1 VIRQKTVAI
10 GIIFGLAIV
19 LLCPFISSAQSPSTP
34 SLPQLTLPQLTAPQ
48 IAANTEL
55 ARGDVKLDGRTLFT
69 IAAPATV
76 NPQGSTPIASRV
88 QNIETNLN
96 RLVDRSFDPDQL
108 QVTTAIDSASNLP
121 VISVND
127 QYLMTVTTLDA
138 QLQGQQPSSYA
149 KELTPTIR
157 NALVEAKQERQSDFL
172 VRQGVQ
178 AVAILFGI
186 FLTSWILS
194 QWQRRLTRQQK
205 QTQAEIPAD
214 PIVSPN
220 TAESAKVATS
230 QIVQQQ
236 MVKRQQRNLREAQRR
251 LLQLTQVGIWG
262 VGTLIILG
270 LFPYTRWLQPIVF
283 STPPKI
289 LGITIVTY
297 LVIRLTDVAIDR
309 VFSALSDGEFIS
321 PQASQRIA
329 LRVSTFSG
337 VVKSLS
343 ALMFISIAIIAIL
356 SVTGIEVVPL
366 LAGAGIIGLGIS
378 LASQNLIKDVIN
390 GFLILLED
398 QYAVGDVIQVGTVSG
413 LVENMNL
420 RITQL
425 RNAEGRLITIPNSS
439 IAIVENLSKD
449 WSRVDLAIVVSYDA
463 NLDQAIHL
471 IKQVGHEID
480 QAPDWQAKIIEPPEV
495 LGVDDLNNAGV
506 TIRVWI
512 KTQPLQQWNVGRE
525 FRRRLKLAM
534 DEQGIAIGIPQQS
547 FSLRGTADDRA
558 FDSGSH
564 PSEQVNNLGS
574 GKSRR

>member
-1 VIRQKTVAI
+1 MNRQKTVAI
-10 GIIFGLAIV
+10 GVSLGLVIV
-19 LLCPFISSAQSPSTP
+19 LLFSFTSSAQSPSIP
-34 SLPQLTLPQLTAPQ
+34 SIPQLTLPQLAAPQ
-48 IAANTEL
+48 ITASTEL
-55 ARGDVKLDGRTLFT
+55 ARGEVRLDGRRLFA
-69 IAAPATV
+69 IATPATRS
-76 NPQGSTPIASRV
+76 QQDATPISSRV
-88 QNIETNLN
+88 QNIETNLK
-96 RLVDRSFDPDQL
+96 RLIDRNLDSNQL
-108 QVTTAIDSASNLP
+108 RVTAAIDSASNLP

-138 QLQGQQPSSYA
+138 QLQGQEPSSYA
-149 KELTPTIR
+149 KELMQTIR
-157 NALVEAKQERQSDFL
+157 NALIEAKQERQPDFL
-172 VRQGVQ
+172 VRQGLE
-178 AVAILFGI
+178 AAGILFVM
-186 FLTSWILS
+186 FLTSWVLS
-194 QWQRRLTRQQK
+194 QWQRRSTRQQK
-205 QTQAEIPAD
+205 QAQEEIPAD
-214 PIVSPN
+214 PVVSPN
-220 TAESAKVATS
+220 TAESASVATS

-236 MVKRQQRNLREAQRR
+236 LVKRQQRNLREAQRR
-251 LLQLTQVGIWG
+251 FLQLTQVGIWG
-262 VGTLIILG
+262 FGILIILG

-283 STPPKI
+283 STPLKI
-289 LGITIVTY
+289 LGIVIVTY
-297 LVIRLTDVAIDR
+297 LVIRLTDVLIDR

-343 ALMFISIAIIAIL
+343 AIMFISISIIAIL

-398 QYAVGDVIQVGTVSG
+398 QYAVGDVIQVGKASG

-463 NLDQAIHL
+463 DLNQAIHL
-471 IKQVGHEID
+471 IKQVGHEMD
-480 QAPDWQAKIIEPPEV
+480 QASDWETKIIEPPEV

-534 DEQGIAIGIPQQS
+534 DEQGISIGIPQQS

-558 FDSGSH
+558 FDSSNS
-564 PSEQVNNLGS
+564 PQ
-574 GKSRR
+574 SR

>member
-1 VIRQKTVAI
+1 MRQKTVAI

-19 LLCPFISSAQSPSTP
+19 LLFPFISSAQSPSTP
-34 SLPQLTLPQLTAPQ
+34 SLPKLTLPQLTAPQ

-55 ARGDVKLDGRTLFT
+55 ARGDVRLDGRTLFT
-69 IAAPATV
+69 IATPATR

-96 RLVDRSFDPDQL
+96 RLVDRSFDPNQL

-138 QLQGQQPSSYA
+138 QLQGQEPSSYA

-157 NALVEAKQERQSDFL
+157 NALIEAKQERQSDFL

-194 QWQRRLTRQQK
+194 QWQRRLTSHQK
-205 QTQAEIPAD
+205 KTQAEIPAD
-214 PIVSPN
+214 PVVSPN
-220 TAESAKVATS
+220 TAQSAKIVTS

-262 VGTLIILG
+262 AGILVILG
-270 LFPYTRWLQPIVF
+270 LFPYTRWLQPIAF

-289 LGITIVTY
+289 LGIAIVTY
-297 LVIRLTDVAIDR
+297 LIIRLTDVVIDR
-309 VFSALSDGEFIS
+309 FFSALSDGEFIS

-471 IKQVGHEID
+471 IKQVGHEMD
-480 QAPDWQAKIIEPPEV
+480 QASDWQSKIIEPPEV

-558 FDSGSH
+558 FESGNH

-574 GKSRR
+574 EEPRR

>member
-1 VIRQKTVAI
+1 MTRQKTIATGIGFGFAI
-10 GIIFGLAIV
+10 A
-19 LLCPFISSAQSPSTP
+19 LLFTTISSAQSPTTP
-34 SLPQLTLPQLTAPQ
+34 SLPQLTLPQLTSPQ
-48 IAANTEL
+48 TVTSTEL
-55 ARGDVKLDGRTLFT
+55 ARGEVKLDGRKLFT
-69 IAAPATV
+69 IAAPAV
-76 NPQGSTPIASRV
+76 RNQQNGTPITARA

-96 RLVDRSFDPDQL
+96 RIVDRNLDPNQL

-121 VISVND
+121 IISVND

-138 QLQGQQPSSYA
+138 QLQGQEPSSYA
-149 KELTPTIR
+149 KELTQTIR
-157 NALVEAKQERQSDFL
+157 NALIEAKRERQSDFL
-172 VRQGVQ
+172 VRQCAQAAGVG
-178 AVAILFGI
+178 VVM
-186 FLTSWILS
+186 FLTSWVLS
-194 QWQRRLTRQQK
+194 RWQRRVIDQQRQR
-205 QTQAEIPAD
+205 QTEIPAD

-220 TAESAKVATS
+220 TAESANVTTS

-236 MVKRQQRNLREAQRR
+236 MIKRQQRNLREAQRR

-262 VGTLIILG
+262 IGILIILG

-283 STPPKI
+283 STPLKI
-289 LGITIVTY
+289 LGIAIVTY
-297 LVIRLTDVAIDR
+297 LAIRLGDVVIDR
-309 VFSALSDGEFIS
+309 FFSALSDGEVSS

-329 LRVSTFSG
+329 LRVSTFSV

-343 ALMFISIAIIAIL
+343 AIAFISIAMIAIL

-398 QYAVGDVIQVGTVSG
+398 QYAVGDVIQVGKASG
-413 LVENMNL
+413 LVEHMNL

-449 WSRVDLAIVVSYDA
+449 WARVDLAIVISYDA
-463 NLDQAIHL
+463 NLDQAIHI
-471 IKQVGHEID
+471 IKQVGHEMD
-480 QAPDWQAKIIEPPEV
+480 QAPDWQAKILEPPEM

-534 DEQGIAIGIPQQS
+534 DEQDIAIGISQQS
-547 FSLRGTADDRA
+547 LPLRSAAEDRA
-558 FDSGSH
+558 FDGGNHS
-564 PSEQVNNLGS
+564 PDQNNLGGGARS
-574 GKSRR
+574 K

>member
-1 VIRQKTVAI
+1 MIRQKTVATGI
-10 GIIFGLAIV
+10 GFGLAIV
-19 LLCPFISSAQSPSTP
+19 LLFPILSFAQSPSPPTIP
-34 SLPQLTLPQLTAPQ
+34 RLTLPQVPVPQ
-48 IAANTEL
+48 ITTNTEL
-55 ARGDVKLDGRTLFT
+55 ARGEVRLDGRILFT
-69 IAAPATV
+69 IATPATA
-76 NPQGSTPIASRV
+76 NQQSSTPISSRV

-96 RLVDRSFDPDQL
+96 RIVDRTVDPNQL

-121 VISVND
+121 VVSVNN

-138 QLQGQQPSSYA
+138 QLQGQEPSSYA
-149 KELTPTIR
+149 KELTQIIR
-157 NALVEAKQERQSDFL
+157 NALIEAKQERQSDFL

-178 AVAILFGI
+178 TTGILLVM
-186 FLTSWILS
+186 FLASWILAR
-194 QWQRRLTRQQK
+194 WQRRLIHQQK

-214 PIVSPN
+214 PVVSPH
-220 TAESAKVATS
+220 TAESANVTTS

-236 MVKRQQRNLREAQRR
+236 LFKRQQRNLREAQRR

-262 VGTLIILG
+262 IGILIILG

-289 LGITIVTY
+289 LGIAIVTY
-297 LVIRLTDVAIDR
+297 LIIRLSDVLIDR
-309 VFSALSDGEFIS
+309 FFSALSDGESSS
-321 PQASQRIA
+321 PQASQRTA
-329 LRVSTFSG
+329 LRVSTFSR
-337 VVKSLS
+337 VVKGLS
-343 ALMFISIAIIAIL
+343 AIVFISISITTIL
-356 SVTGIEVVPL
+356 SVTGIQVVPL

-398 QYAVGDVIQVGTVSG
+398 QYAVGDVIQVGKASG

-439 IAIVENLSKD
+439 IAVVENLSKD

-463 NLDQAIHL
+463 DLDQAIHL
-471 IKQVGHEID
+471 IKQVGHVMD
-480 QAPDWQAKIIEPPEV
+480 QSPDWQAKIIEPPEV

-534 DEQGIAIGIPQQS
+534 DEHGIAIGISQQS
-547 FSLRGTADDRA
+547 LPLRSTADDRA
-558 FDSGSH
+558 FDGGNH
-564 PSEQVNNLGS
+564 PPDQNNLGNGEPRS
-574 GKSRR
+574 K

>member
-1 VIRQKTVAI
+1 MRQKTVAI
-10 GIIFGLAIV
+10 GISFGLAIV
-19 LLCPFISSAQSPSTP
+19 LLFPFISSAQSSSNP

-55 ARGDVKLDGRTLFT
+55 ARGEVRLDGRRLFT
-69 IAAPATV
+69 IAAPVIHNQQTD
-76 NPQGSTPIASRV
+76 TPIAFRV

-96 RLVDRSFDPDQL
+96 RIVDRNFDSNQL

-138 QLQGQQPSSYA
+138 QLQGQEPSSYA

-157 NALVEAKQERQSDFL
+157 NALIEAKQERQSDFL

-178 AVAILFGI
+178 AVAILFVI
-186 FLTSWILS
+186 FLASWLLS
-194 QWQRRLTRQQK
+194 HWQRRLTRQQK
-205 QTQAEIPAD
+205 QTQEEIPAD
-214 PIVSPN
+214 PVVSPN
-220 TAESAKVATS
+220 TAQSANVATS

-236 MVKRQQRNLREAQRR
+236 MVTRQQRNLREAQRR

-262 VGTLIILG
+262 AGILVILG

-283 STPPKI
+283 STPLKI
-289 LGITIVTY
+289 LGIAITTY
-297 LVIRLTDVAIDR
+297 LAIRLTDVLIDR

-343 ALMFISIAIIAIL
+343 AIMFISISIIAIL

-366 LAGAGIIGLGIS
+366 LAGAGIIGLGVS

-398 QYAVGDVIQVGTVSG
+398 QYAVGDVIQVGKASG

-463 NLDQAIHL
+463 DLDQAIHL
-471 IKQVGHEID
+471 IKQVGYEMD
-480 QAPDWQAKIIEPPEV
+480 QSPDWQAKIIESPEV

-558 FDSGSH
+558 FESGNH

-574 GKSRR
+574 GEPRR

>member
-1 VIRQKTVAI
+1 MTRQKTIATGIGFGFAI
-10 GIIFGLAIV
+10 A
-19 LLCPFISSAQSPSTP
+19 LLFTTISSAQSPTTP
-34 SLPQLTLPQLTAPQ
+34 SLPQLTLPQLTSPQ
-48 IAANTEL
+48 TVTSTEL
-55 ARGDVKLDGRTLFT
+55 ARGEVRLDGRKLFT
-69 IAAPATV
+69 IAAPAV
-76 NPQGSTPIASRV
+76 RNQQNGTPIAARA

-96 RLVDRSFDPDQL
+96 RIVDRNLDPNQL

-121 VISVND
+121 IISVND

-138 QLQGQQPSSYA
+138 QLQGQEPSSYA
-149 KELTPTIR
+149 KELTQTIR
-157 NALVEAKQERQSDFL
+157 NALIEAKRERQSDFL
-172 VRQGVQ
+172 VRQCAQAAGVG
-178 AVAILFGI
+178 VVM
-186 FLTSWILS
+186 FLTSWVLS
-194 QWQRRLTRQQK
+194 RWQRRVIDQQRQR
-205 QTQAEIPAD
+205 QTEIPAD

-220 TAESAKVATS
+220 TAESANVTTS

-236 MVKRQQRNLREAQRR
+236 MIKRQQRNLREAQRR

-262 VGTLIILG
+262 IGILIILG

-283 STPPKI
+283 STPLKI
-289 LGITIVTY
+289 LGIAIVTY
-297 LVIRLTDVAIDR
+297 LAIRLGDVVIDR
-309 VFSALSDGEFIS
+309 FFSALSDGEVSS

-329 LRVSTFSG
+329 LRVSTFSV

-343 ALMFISIAIIAIL
+343 AIAFISIAMIAIL

-398 QYAVGDVIQVGTVSG
+398 QYAVGDVIQVGKASG
-413 LVENMNL
+413 LVEHMNL

-449 WSRVDLAIVVSYDA
+449 WARVDLAIVISYDA
-463 NLDQAIHL
+463 NLDQAIHI
-471 IKQVGHEID
+471 IKQVGHEMD
-480 QAPDWQAKIIEPPEV
+480 QAPDWQAKILEPPEM

-534 DEQGIAIGIPQQS
+534 DEQDIAIGISQQS
-547 FSLRGTADDRA
+547 LPLRSAAEDRA
-558 FDSGSH
+558 FDGGNHS
-564 PSEQVNNLGS
+564 PDQNNLGGEARS
-574 GKSRR
+574 K